1 MKKFK
6 MTIAAMT
13 AILSIV
19 SCQKENN
26 ISVTLPDDAPLSV
39 RLCVGGETKVTGVN
53 PLNEKKYNSVQFFVF
68 DATGRLEDYKSVT
81 GNSATLGVL
90 AGAKTFVA
98 VLNVGENLSD
108 AATLESLNAKV
119 TKLKDNAV
127 DHFVMVGAKE
137 QPVSSSGASVTIPVK
152 RLVAKITINKIT
164 TAFESSAMM
173 ATNFKVERI
182 YLINAAGDAHIGSS
196 GTPTIWYNESGWHG
210 GSASPADAADA
221 LISDSVSLDLT
232 GNKSNAVSHSF
243 YCYPN
248 SFDTHNTVLELAVK
262 IGGETDYYCID
273 FSTKGVGAIEP
284 NKTYT
289 VDELVIKHRGND
301 HDGDGNVEGSA
312 SVDCTISIDEWDE
325 TGLSPYT
332 ETL

>member
-1 MKKFK
+1 MKKFVNAFVALA
-6 MTIAAMT
+6 T
-13 AILSIV
+13 ILSPL
-19 SCQKENN
+19 SCQKESG
-26 ISVTLPDDAPLSV
+26 ISAVSTDDGLLSV
-39 RLCVGGETKVTGVN
+39 RLSIGGETKATGID
-53 PLNEKKYNSVQFFVF
+53 PLNEKKYSSVQFFVF
-68 DATGRLEDYKSVT
+68 DAGGRLEDYRSVT

-90 AGAKTFVA
+90 AGTKTFVA
-98 VLNVGENLSD
+98 VLNVDENLSD
-108 AATLESLNAKV
+108 AGTLESLNAKI
-119 TKLKDNAV
+119 TKLKDNSV

-137 QPVSSSGASVTIPVK
+137 QPVSSTGASVTIPVK

-164 TAFESSAMM
+164 TAFESSAMA
-173 ATNFKVERI
+173 ATSFLVERI
-182 YLINAAGDAHIGSS
+182 FLINAAGDARIGSS
-196 GTPTIWYNESGWHG
+196 GSPSIWYNEYGWHK

-221 LISDSVSLDLT
+221 LVSDAVSLDLT

-248 SFDTHNTVLELAVK
+248 NFDSHNTVLEIAVK

-273 FSTKGVGAIEP
+273 FSTKGVDAIEP

-301 HDGDGNVEGSA
+301 HDGDGSVDGS
-312 SVDCTISIDEWDE
+312 VNLDCTITIDEWDE
-325 TGLSPYT
+325 TGLEPYT